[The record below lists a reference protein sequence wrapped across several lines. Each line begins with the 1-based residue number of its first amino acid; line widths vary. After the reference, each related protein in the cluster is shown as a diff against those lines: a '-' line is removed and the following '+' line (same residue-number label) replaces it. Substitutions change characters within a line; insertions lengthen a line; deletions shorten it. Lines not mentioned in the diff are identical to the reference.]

1 MPAARD
7 TLARSSSGMLW
18 VEKSGA
24 VWYNPI
30 TSQERGSDMA
40 GLRKASEIRAA
51 KKQLRAVSSVRRSVF
66 YLMRAILTVLAAATV
81 SIFAF
86 LSAARVSNAYILV
99 NEGMPLRAE
108 SILKNG
114 SVNDLAAYFTSD
126 CIEGDALQRETSA
139 APYAGAAI
147 SSYQYDLS
155 IANLHLLP
163 WHVNTYVDVVEQILA
178 IRGTMPVESGVN
190 QIPDWMPRKYRL
202 DLVKV
207 DGRWYIGS
215 ITLLELNPKIDPPA
229 TPDPYAEPIP
239 MVTPSP
245 APTPTPFPIE

>member
-1 MPAARD
+1 MAA
-7 TLARSSSGMLW
+7 TG
-18 VEKSGA
+18 
-24 VWYNPI
+24 
-30 TSQERGSDMA
+30 
-40 GLRKASEIRAA
+40 KASEIRAA
-51 KKQLRAVSSVRRSVF
+51 RKQLRAVTSVRRSVF
-66 YLMRAILTVLAAATV
+66 YFMRTILTVLAVGALC
-81 SIFAF
+81 ILAF
-86 LSAARVSNAYILV
+86 LSAARMSTTYILV
-99 NEGMPLRAE
+99 NEGMSQRAE
-108 SILKNG
+108 CILKNA
-114 SVNDLAAYFTSD
+114 SENDLASFFTVS
-126 CIEGDALQRETSA
+126 CIESDANQRETSA
-139 APYAGAAI
+139 APYGNVTV
-147 SSYQYDLS
+147 SSYEYSLR
-155 IANLHLLP
+155 ILNMHLLP
-163 WHVNTYVDVVEQILA
+163 WHINTYVDVVEQILA